1 MRAFHLSHSWASRR
15 PIPME
20 AQTIQDLDAKGA
32 EAIFNKAA
40 SQESLLL
47 RDSLDLVRHYGLTI
61 PEYRLALSSDEAVE
75 AWRSFNGPVVMKIN
89 RPHISHKT
97 DLGAV
102 SLNLDSEEQ
111 IKGAFRD
118 FQSLA
123 DSSELEVLIQPLV
136 KEGQEV
142 ILGGKRDEV
151 FGPVILFGLGGILV
165 ETLEDA
171 AWRVAP
177 INREEAGRMINQ
189 IKGRQILSGIR
200 GAKPS
205 DINVIEAF
213 LVRLSQMLIDF
224 PQIREIDVNPVIV
237 YTEGEGALA
246 VDARVIIEH

>member
-20 AQTIQDLDAKGA
+20 AQSIQDLDVKGA

-40 SQESLLL
+40 GQESLLL
-47 RDSLDLVRHYGLTI
+47 RDALDLVRHYGLAIT
-61 PEYRLALSSDEAVE
+61 EYRLALSLDEALE

-97 DLGAV
+97 DLGAI

-111 IKGAFRD
+111 IKNAFRD

-123 DSSELEVLIQPLV
+123 GSSELEVLIQPLV

-165 ETLEDA
+165 EALRDA

-200 GAKPS
+200 GAKPF
-205 DINVIEAF
+205 DINAIEAF

-237 YTEGEGALA
+237 YAEGEGALA
-246 VDARVIIEH
+246 VDARVIIG

>member
-15 PIPME
+15 PIPLE
-20 AQTIQDLDAKGA
+20 VQSLQDLNVKGA
-32 EAIFNKAA
+32 EAILQKAA
-40 SQESLLL
+40 GQESLLL
-47 RDSLDLVRHYGLTI
+47 KDALDLIRHYGLAV
-61 PEYRLALSSDEAVE
+61 PDYRLASSFDEALA

-97 DLGAV
+97 DAGAI

-123 DSSELEVLIQPLV
+123 GGRELEVLIQPLV

-142 ILGGKRDEV
+142 ILGGKQDEV

-165 ETLEDA
+165 ETLEDV

-205 DINVIEAF
+205 DTSAIEEF
-213 LVRLSQMLIDF
+213 LVRLSHMLMDF
-224 PQIREIDVNPVIV
+224 PLIREIDINPVTV
-237 YTEGEGALA
+237 YAEGEGALA
-246 VDARVIIEH
+246 VDARVILEH

>member
-1 MRAFHLSHSWASRR
+1 
-15 PIPME
+15 ME
-20 AQTIQDLDAKGA
+20 SQTIQDLDVKGA
-32 EAIFNKAA
+32 ETIINKAA
-40 SQESLLL
+40 GQESLLL
-47 RDSLDLVRHYGLTI
+47 KDALDLVRLYGLDI
-61 PEYRLALSSDEAVE
+61 PEYRLALSLDEALE

-97 DLGAV
+97 DSGAI

-111 IKGAFRD
+111 IRGAFRD

-123 DSSELEVLIQPLV
+123 DSSKLEVLIQPLV

-165 ETLEDA
+165 EALKDL

-177 INREEAGRMINQ
+177 INREEAGRMISQ

-205 DINVIEAF
+205 DINAIEAF

-237 YTEGEGALA
+237 YAEGEGALA
-246 VDARVIIEH
+246 VDARVILEQ

>member
-1 MRAFHLSHSWASRR
+1 
-15 PIPME
+15 ME
-20 AQTIQDLDAKGA
+20 AQTLQDLNVKGA
-32 EAIFNKAA
+32 EAILHMAA
-40 SQESLLL
+40 GQESLLL
-47 RDSLDLVRHYGLTI
+47 KDALDLIRHYGLAV
-61 PEYRLALSSDEAVE
+61 PDYRLARSLDEAFE

-97 DLGAV
+97 DLGAI

-111 IKGAFRD
+111 IKGAFRE

-123 DSSELEVLIQPLV
+123 DSTDLEVLIQPMV
-136 KEGQEV
+136 RQGQEV

-151 FGPVILFGLGGILV
+151 FGPVILFGLGGIFV
-165 ETLEDA
+165 ETLEDV

-205 DINVIEAF
+205 DTNALEEF
-213 LVRLSQMLIDF
+213 LVRLSQMLMDF
-224 PQIREIDVNPVIV
+224 PLIKEIDINPVTV
-237 YTEGEGALA
+237 YAEGEGALA

>member
-20 AQTIQDLDAKGA
+20 AQAIQGLDLKGA

-40 SQESLLL
+40 NQESLLL
-47 RDSLDLVRHYGLTI
+47 RDSLDLLRHYGLAI
-61 PEYRLALSSDEAVE
+61 PEYRLALSLDEALE

-97 DLGAV
+97 DLGAI

-111 IKGAFRD
+111 IKGVFRD

-123 DSSELEVLIQPLV
+123 ESSELEVLIQPLV
-136 KEGQEV
+136 KEGHEV

-189 IKGRQILSGIR
+189 IKGRQILAGIR
-200 GAKPS
+200 GTKPS
-205 DINVIEAF
+205 DINAIEAF
-213 LVRLSQMLIDF
+213 LVGLSQMLIDF

-237 YTEGEGALA
+237 YAEGEGALA
-246 VDARVIIEH
+246 VDARVIIG